1 LPPER
6 PPLPS
11 DEDIRRGAMA
21 GLKEATD
28 LSNCVLPLLEALNWR
43 GDPRHVAEAL
53 PHFINNIDITSFR
66 NIMATLHYESRPVRL
81 RAGRVDPRL
90 MPCLFLPD
98 GGGAMVMLSRTQDTI
113 QVFDGELDG
122 HREIP
127 ASKQQGT
134 VYFFSAVEAE
144 DLVSAQQKVGWFRAI
159 TERFRSLFYQTLGIT
174 LILNLLALA
183 TPLFVMAVYDKVVA
197 TGSLPTL
204 AYFAVGVALSPSA
217 AT

>member
-113 QVFDGELDG
+113 QVFDGEL
-122 HREIP
+122 E
-127 ASKQQGT
+127 GT